1 MRRKEGDVEIP
12 VGFGYGLASSGAT
25 ESFRVDMQDS
35 LDFATL
41 RSAYSNGR
49 DPRDTVAA
57 VYDRIAARGADPT
70 WLHIVPREQ
79 ALAAAASLSALPRSA
94 PLWGVPF
101 AIKDNI
107 DLAGAPTTAAC
118 PAFSYVA
125 ERSARVVEK
134 LVAAGAIPI
143 GKTNLDQFA
152 TGLVGVR
159 SPYGVPQNTFDRR
172 YIPGGSSSGSAVAVA
187 AGLVSFALGTDTAG
201 SGRVPAGFNNLVGL
215 KPTKGLLSTTGL
227 VPACRTLDVISVF
240 ALTVPD
246 ALDATRSAAGFDPS
260 DAYSRTEAN
269 STPLGLAAPPGRFRF
284 GVPRAEQLK
293 FFGDAE
299 AERQYRRAIE
309 RLSALGGEP
318 VEFDFSPFKETADLL
333 YDGPWVAERY
343 AAIETLM
350 RERPGDIHPTT
361 RAVIAN
367 ASKYDA
373 VSTFCALYRL
383 EELRRRAAGVWNSI
397 DLMALPTSGTIFTLE
412 QLAAEPIRHN
422 TELGYYTNFVNLLD
436 LSGLAVPAAIRNDGL
451 PTGITLL
458 GQAWRDGWLA
468 SIGHAFHRS
477 TGLAL
482 GATGAAQPASP
493 AFAPPARSSS
503 IQVAVVGAHLSGMP
517 LNGQLTERGGRL
529 VRRAKTAPSY
539 RLYALA
545 GTVPP
550 KPGLERVGDGGAAIE
565 IEIWEMPVSEFGS
578 FVGLVPPPLAIG
590 SVEIDDG
597 GWCKGFVCEPAAL
610 KSARDITRFG
620 GWRAYMQ
627 DSAQQ

>member
-1 MRRKEGDVEIP
+1 
-12 VGFGYGLASSGAT
+12 
-25 ESFRVDMQDS
+25 MQDS

-41 RSAYSNGR
+41 RSAYSKGR
-49 DPRDTVAA
+49 DPRDTVAMT
-57 VYDRIAARGADPT
+57 YDRIAARGEDPT
-70 WLHIVPREQ
+70 WLHVVPRER
-79 ALAAAASLSALPRSA
+79 ALAAAASLSGIPRSA
-94 PLWGVPF
+94 PLWGIPF

-125 ERSARVVEK
+125 GRSARVVEK
-134 LVAAGAIPI
+134 LVAAGAIPV

-159 SPYGVPQNTFDRR
+159 SPYGVPKNTFDPR
-172 YIPGGSSSGSAVAVA
+172 YIPGGSSSGSAVSVA

-240 ALTVPD
+240 ALTVAD
-246 ALDATRSAAGFDPS
+246 ALDATRAAAGFDS
-260 DAYSRTEAN
+260 ADAYSRAEAD
-269 STPLGLAAPPGRFRF
+269 SAHLELAAAPVRFRY
-284 GVPRAEQLK
+284 GVPRSDQLV
-293 FFGDAE
+293 FFGDGE
-299 AERQYRRAIE
+299 AERQYRMALD
-309 RLSALGGEP
+309 RLKALGGEA
-318 VEFDFSPFKETADLL
+318 VEFDFAPFKETADLL

-343 AAIETLM
+343 AAIEALM
-350 RERPGDIHPTT
+350 RDRPGDIHPTT

-373 VSTFCALYRL
+373 VAAFRAFYRL
-383 EELRRRAAGVWNSI
+383 EELRRRAATVWNSI

-436 LSGLAVPAAIRNDGL
+436 LSGLAIPAALRSDGL

-477 TGLAL
+477 TGLPL
-482 GATGAAQPASP
+482 GATGAAQPESP
-493 AFAPPARSSS
+493 VLAPTPTGS

-517 LNGQLTERGGRL
+517 LNGQLAERGGRL
-529 VRRAKTAPSY
+529 VRRAKTAPNY

-545 GTVPP
+545 GTTPP
-550 KPGLERVGDGGAAIE
+550 KPGLERVADGGAAIE
-565 IEIWEMPVSEFGS
+565 IEIWEMPVSQFGS
-578 FVGLVPPPLAIG
+578 FVGLVPSPLAIG
-590 SVEIDDG
+590 SLEIDDG
-597 GWCKGFVCEPAAL
+597 SWCKGFVCEPAAL

>member
-1 MRRKEGDVEIP
+1 MEIP
-12 VGFGYGLASSGAT
+12 IVFGYGLASRGTT

-35 LDFATL
+35 LDFASL
-41 RSAYSNGR
+41 RSAYSEGR
-49 DPRDTVAA
+49 DPRDTVAL
-57 VYDRIAARGADPT
+57 VYDRMAARGVDPT
-70 WLHIVPREQ
+70 WLHVVPREKS
-79 ALAAAASLSALPRSA
+79 LAAAAKLSGLPRSA
-94 PLWGVPF
+94 PLWGLPF

-107 DLAGAPTTAAC
+107 DLEGAPTTAAC
-118 PAFSYVA
+118 PAFSHVA
-125 ERSARVVEK
+125 RRSAHVVER

-159 SPYGVPQNTFDRR
+159 SPYGVPQNTFDPR
-172 YIPGGSSSGSAVAVA
+172 YIPGGSSSGSAVSVA

-227 VPACRTLDVISVF
+227 VPACRTLDVISIF

-246 ALDATRSAAGFDPS
+246 ALAATRAAAGFDPA
-260 DAYSRTEAN
+260 DPYSRADADGV
-269 STPLGLAAPPGRFRF
+269 PLVLTAPPVRFRY
-284 GVPRAEQLK
+284 GVPRPDQLR
-293 FFGDAE
+293 FFGDKE
-299 AERQYRRAIE
+299 AERQYRAALD
-309 RLSALGGEP
+309 RLTALGGEA
-318 VEFDFSPFKETADLL
+318 VEFDYAPFKETADLL

-343 AAIETLM
+343 AAIEKLM
-350 RERPGDIHPTT
+350 REQPDDIHPTT

-373 VSTFCALYRL
+373 VAAFRAFYRL
-383 EELRRRAAGVWNSI
+383 EELRRRAAGVWQSI
-397 DLMALPTSGTIFTLE
+397 DVMALPTSGTIFTLD

-436 LSGLAVPAAIRNDGL
+436 LSALAVPAAIRTDGL
-451 PTGITLL
+451 PTGITLI

-468 SIGHAFHRS
+468 GIGDAFHRK
-477 TGLAL
+477 TGLPL
-482 GATGAAQPASP
+482 GATGAAQPAP
-493 AFAPPARSSS
+493 AQLGPAPSHT
-503 IQVAVVGAHLSGMP
+503 IHIAVVGAHLSGMP
-517 LNGQLTERGGRL
+517 LNGQLTERGARL
-529 VRRAKTAPSY
+529 VRRAKTAPAY

-550 KPGLERVGDGGAAIE
+550 KPGLERIGDGGAAIE
-565 IEIWEMPVSEFGS
+565 LEIWEMPVSAFGS
-578 FVGLVPPPLAIG
+578 FVGLVPQPLAIG

-597 GWCKGFVCEPAAL
+597 SWCKGFVCEPAAL
-610 KSARDITRFG
+610 RSARDITRFG

-627 DSAQQ
+627 DMAQQ

>member
-1 MRRKEGDVEIP
+1 
-12 VGFGYGLASSGAT
+12 
-25 ESFRVDMQDS
+25 MQDS
-35 LDFATL
+35 LDFTAL
-41 RSAYSNGR
+41 RTAYASGK

-57 VYDRIAARGADPT
+57 VYQRIEARGADPT
-70 WLHIVPREQ
+70 WLHVVPRAQ
-79 ALAAAASLSALPRSA
+79 TLAAATALAGIPRTA

-125 ERSARVVEK
+125 NRSARAVER

-159 SPYGVPQNTFDRR
+159 SPYGIPANTFDKR

-215 KPTKGLLSTTGL
+215 KPTKGLLSTAGL

-240 ALTVPD
+240 ALTVSD
-246 ALDATRSAAGFDPS
+246 ALEATKAAAGYDPS
-260 DAYSRTEAN
+260 DPYSRVEADR
-269 STPLGLAAPPGRFRF
+269 TPLGLPPAPKSFRF
-284 GVPRAEQLK
+284 GVPRADQLK

-299 AERQYRRAIE
+299 AERQYRLALV
-309 RLSALGGEP
+309 RLEKMGGKP
-318 VEFDFSPFKETADLL
+318 VEFDFAPFKETADLL

-343 AAIETLM
+343 AAIETMM
-350 RERPGDIHPTT
+350 RERPDEVHPTT

-367 ASKYDA
+367 ATKYDA
-373 VSTFCALYRL
+373 VSTFRALYRL
-383 EELRRRAAGVWNSI
+383 EELKRRAAGVWQSI
-397 DLMALPTSGTIFTLE
+397 DAMALPTSGTIFTLA
-412 QLAAEPIRHN
+412 QLAAEPVRHN

-436 LSGLAVPAAIRNDGL
+436 LSALAVPSAIRADGL
-451 PTGITLL
+451 PTGITLI

-468 SIGHAFHRS
+468 GIGNAFHRDA
-477 TGLAL
+477 GLTL
-482 GATGAAQPASP
+482 GATGAAMP
-493 AFAPPARSSS
+493 PPAPTVTAPSQT
-503 IQVAVVGAHLSGMP
+503 IQIAVVGAHLSGMP
-517 LNGQLTERGGRL
+517 LNGQLVERGGRL
-529 VRRAKTAPSY
+529 VCAAKTAAAY
-539 RLYALA
+539 RLFALA
-545 GTVPP
+545 NTKPP
-550 KPGLERVGDGGAAIE
+550 KPGLERIGAGGAAIAL
-565 IEIWEMPVSEFGS
+565 EIWEMPVAEFGS

-597 GWCKGFVCEPAAL
+597 TWCKGFVCEPAAL
-610 KSARDITRFG
+610 RSAHDITRFG
-620 GWRAYMQ
+620 GWRAYIQ
-627 DSAQQ
+627 DMAQQ

>member
-1 MRRKEGDVEIP
+1 MME
-12 VGFGYGLASSGAT
+12 
-25 ESFRVDMQDS
+25 S

-41 RSAYSNGR
+41 RAAYANGG
-49 DPRDTVAA
+49 DPRDTIAT
-57 VYDRIAARGADPT
+57 VYRRIDARGADPT
-70 WLHIVPREQ
+70 WLHVVPRAQ
-79 ALAAAASLSALPRSA
+79 ALDAAAALAKVPRSA
-94 PLWGVPF
+94 PLWGIPF

-125 ERSARVVEK
+125 NRSAFVVEQ

-159 SPYGVPQNTFDRR
+159 SPYGVPENTFDKR

-246 ALDATRSAAGFDPS
+246 ALAAARAAAGFDAS
-260 DAYSRTEAN
+260 DPYSRIEA
-269 STPLGLAAPPGRFRF
+269 SRTALTLPPPPKSFRF
-284 GVPRAEQLK
+284 GVPRGDQLK

-299 AERQYRRAIE
+299 AERQYRAALK
-309 RLSALGGEP
+309 RLEKLGGTS
-318 VEFDFSPFKETADLL
+318 VEFDFAPYKETADLL

-343 AAIETLM
+343 AAVEKLM
-350 RERPGDIHPTT
+350 REQPGEIHPTT

-367 ASKYDA
+367 AAKYDA
-373 VSTFCALYRL
+373 VATFRALYRL
-383 EELRRRAAGVWNSI
+383 EELKRRAQGVWSAI
-397 DLMALPTSGTIFTLE
+397 DLMALPTSGTIFTLA

-436 LSGLAVPAAIRNDGL
+436 LSALAVPAAMRSDGL
-451 PTGITLL
+451 PTGITLIA
-458 GQAWRDGWLA
+458 QAWRDAWLA
-468 SIGHAFHRS
+468 GIGDAFHRDA
-477 TGLAL
+477 GLPL
-482 GATGAAQPASP
+482 GATGAAMPPPASTTPTP
-493 AFAPPARSSS
+493 AQS
-503 IQVAVVGAHLSGMP
+503 IRVAVVGAHLSGMP
-517 LNGQLTERGGRL
+517 LNSQLSERGGRL
-529 VRRAKTAPSY
+529 VRKAKTSPAY

-545 GTVPP
+545 DTVPP
-550 KPGLERVGDGGAAIE
+550 KPGLERIGDGGVAIE
-565 IEIWEMPVSEFGS
+565 LEIWELPASEFGS

-597 GWCKGFVCEPAAL
+597 TWCKGFVCEPAAL
-610 KSARDITRFG
+610 RTARDITRFG
-620 GWRAYMQ
+620 GWRAYIQSM
-627 DSAQQ
+627 AQQ